1 MALRLYLFVYFFGFA
16 EEDTTVNLGI
26 TWCDWSCLAPD
37 EYIWCYGK
45 HTEVIPVVHTLKR
58 TPFNIFTFRKF
69 GAEFRMVHQCV
80 SSRSSLVQLLS
91 TFIQRF
97 CHMKEQEMSRVAEG
111 NQMHVARI

>member
-16 EEDTTVNLGI
+16 EEGSTVNLGI

-58 TPFNIFTFRKF
+58 TPFNIFTLRKF
-69 GAEFRMVHQCV
+69 GAEFLSVLTEMHTTWCISV
-80 SSRSSLVQLLS
+80 SPLGLHLS
-91 TFIQRF
+91 
-97 CHMKEQEMSRVAEG
+97 
-111 NQMHVARI
+111 NY

>member
-45 HTEVIPVVHTLKR
+45 HIEVIPVVHTLKR

-69 GAEFRMVHQCV
+69 GAEFLLVLTEMHTAWCISV
-80 SSRSSLVQLLS
+80 SPLGLHLS
-91 TFIQRF
+91 
-97 CHMKEQEMSRVAEG
+97 
-111 NQMHVARI
+111 NY